1 LAERSPAVHQDRCT
15 ILAVTFS
22 PLSLS
27 LFAKTLLL
35 SSRFLHIPSLPFS
48 FLFGNVKEIA
58 VSSSSNASILQ
69 TMPFNPKHKFQSNV
83 CMWKVHS
90 LTDLQAQNSA
100 KLDSAQVKNYNLCKT
115 TSKNRGQDQNFKL
128 WKIS

>member
-1 LAERSPAVHQDRCT
+1 
-15 ILAVTFS
+15 
-22 PLSLS
+22 
-27 LFAKTLLL
+27 
-35 SSRFLHIPSLPFS
+35 
-48 FLFGNVKEIA
+48 
-58 VSSSSNASILQ
+58 
-69 TMPFNPKHKFQSNV
+69 
-83 CMWKVHS
+83 VHS